1 MKAAAI
7 IPARGGSV
15 RVPRKNIADIAGRP
29 ALAWPVETCRLSG
42 LFDRILVSTE
52 DAEIAAAARG
62 AGAEIH
68 LRSAALADS
77 LTKVR
82 DVVADILSGL
92 DVEFACIVYPTAV
105 LITPDELCAAFKE
118 FDREPVPDF
127 VMGVVP
133 TSPHPWKAM
142 TVDEGFGRP
151 AFPDKIDK
159 KGQEQPRCFAPT
171 GTFHW
176 IRRTAFLEGGNYW
189 DQRRRLFV
197 HDRLRAVDIDEPS
210 DLEFARA
217 LKMLQLSCHD
227 R

>member
-1 MKAAAI
+1 MGAAAI

-29 ALAWPVETCRLSG
+29 ALAWPVEACRLSG
-42 LFDRILVSTE
+42 VFDRILVST
-52 DAEIAAAARG
+52 DDTEIAAIAER
-62 AGAEIH
+62 AGAEVH
-68 LRSAALADS
+68 LRPEALADGI
-77 LTKVR
+77 TKVR
-82 DVVADILSGL
+82 EVVADVLRGL
-92 DVEFACIVYPTAV
+92 EVEFACIVYPTAV

-118 FDREPVPDF
+118 FDQEPIPDF

-133 TSPHPWKAM
+133 MSPHPWKAM

-159 KGQEQPRCFAPT
+159 NSQEQPQYFAAA

-176 IRRTAFLEGGNYW
+176 IRRTTFLEGGNYW

-217 LKMLQLSCHD
+217 LKLLQLSRHN
-227 R
+227 